1 MGSTWAAQ
9 AKSFTD
15 RIALHGKRAEFSRCR
30 VLVNQMEQQHLVS
43 TNEKLTRD
51 QALELGLGAFFGDDV
66 RTLNLLE
73 KAGYS
78 DVRHLAFARPE
89 ELMESPNV
97 TERTIELIEK
107 LVWRRIEGT
116 GLSWRGDWTNGD

>member
-1 MGSTWAAQ
+1 MGSTWDAQ
-9 AKSFTD
+9 VKSFAS
-15 RIALHGKRAEFSRCR
+15 RIALHLKRGEFSRCR
-30 VLVNQMEQQHLVS
+30 ILVNQAEQQHLVS
-43 TNEKLTRD
+43 TNEKLTRE
-51 QALELGLGAFFGDDV
+51 QTLELGLGAFFGDDV

-73 KAGYS
+73 KVGYS
-78 DVRHLAFARPE
+78 TVRHLAFARPE
-89 ELMESPNV
+89 EVLEFPHV